1 MGSNRTGSSG
11 GRNLRRVIIVVATV
25 TLLSYGAGSF
35 AYLAA
40 FRVEREPDTVVLGV
54 SPGLADDAV
63 RLAGAFEAA
72 GENRRVVVRE
82 VAGAELAGSEL
93 ARLFREGVIDC
104 ALAEGAAGR
113 PDFRHADILAVPF
126 PSARVAVSLEEARA
140 LCRGLQDDP
149 PAPPGATASPRSR
162 AGAGLALIDLA
173 DRAPDWQL
181 LEVGGVFPT
190 LATVLDGTYPLSS
203 EVCLIV
209 RRPTGLF
216 GLLAGLPG
224 LSRWAQA
231 NGPVLRELATWATT
245 GAARAAFYG
254 TASEIT
260 LTAVGDVM
268 LGRGVATKIDE
279 NGLDY
284 PFGLVAERLRAA
296 DITVGNLAAPL
307 GTTGAMLPGK
317 WIWLRGK
324 PEYVECL
331 KAAGIDIVNL
341 ANNHILDFD
350 SPCLRETFDVLD
362 RNKIARCGAGVD
374 AAAARAP
381 AILEAGGLR
390 VAFLGFTEFA
400 DPGLFWDFTYQR
412 SFAAAEDTPGCN
424 PLDFAVIAEDIAK
437 ARTQADIVVV
447 VYHWGLEDIPYPQ
460 AFNPVNDLE
469 AIARRTID
477 LGANVVLG
485 THPHAVQG
493 FEIYEKGLIA
503 YSLGNFVNDQRR
515 DTQKESLIL
524 EMQVGPSGVLSVRVT
539 PCWIDG
545 NRPRVLTGPEAGRLL
560 EKIEAISLK
569 WRGAP

>member
-1 MGSNRTGSSG
+1 MGSDRTSGAG

-40 FRVEREPDTVVLGV
+40 FRVEREPDMVVLGV
-54 SPGLADDAV
+54 SPGLADEAV
-63 RLAGAFEAA
+63 RLAGAFAAA
-72 GENRRVVVRE
+72 GEHRRVVVRE
-82 VAGAELAGSEL
+82 VAGADLAGPGL
-93 ARLFREGVIDC
+93 ARLLREGVIDC
-104 ALAEGAAGR
+104 ALTEDAAGR
-113 PDFRHADILAVPF
+113 LGFRHADILAVPF
-126 PSARVAVSLEEARA
+126 PSARVAVSLAEARA
-140 LCRGLQDDP
+140 LCRYLQDGP
-149 PAPPGATASPRSR
+149 SWPSGAAVGPSPW
-162 AGAGLALIDLA
+162 AGLALIDLA
-173 DRAPDWQL
+173 DRAPDRQL

-190 LATVLDGTYPLSS
+190 LATVLDGTYPLTS
-203 EVCLIV
+203 EVCLTL
-209 RRPTGLF
+209 RRPAGLF
-216 GLLAGLPG
+216 GLPAGVPG

-231 NGPVLRELATWATT
+231 NGPALWELATWATT
-245 GAARAAFYG
+245 GDARTAFYG
-254 TASEIT
+254 TSSEIT

-296 DITVGNLAAPL
+296 DIVVGNLEAPL

-317 WIWLRGK
+317 QIWLRGK
-324 PEYVECL
+324 PEYAECL

-350 SPCLRETFDVLD
+350 SPCLLETFAVLD
-362 RNKIARCGAGVD
+362 GNRIARCGAGVD
-374 AAAARAP
+374 AAAARVP
-381 AILEAGGLR
+381 AVLEADGLK

-424 PLDFAVIAEDIAK
+424 PLDLAVIAEDIAA

-460 AFNPVNDLE
+460 AFNPANDLE
-469 AIARRTID
+469 TIARRTID

-493 FEIYEKGLIA
+493 FEIYKKGLIA
-503 YSLGNFVNDQRR
+503 YSLGNFVSDQRR

-539 PCWIDG
+539 PCRIDG

-569 WRGAP
+569 WRGLP